1 MPHNS
6 ALPEWVVL
14 IATRSGRRR
23 DRTDRRPCH
32 RRGWGDTLTVA
43 GVPHLALGIDAP
55 EGRQTSQE
63 RRRPQPL
70 TSTII
75 YGFGPAPRQMTAPP

>member
-32 RRGWGDTLTVA
+32 RRGRGDTLTVA

-55 EGRQTSQE
+55 EGRQTSQVLVV
-63 RRRPQPL
+63 L
-70 TSTII
+70 TMRMRLAGI
-75 YGFGPAPRQMTAPP
+75 PPRSSVGR

>member
-14 IATRSGRRR
+14 IATRSGRRN
-23 DRTDRRPCH
+23 RTDRRPCH
-32 RRGWGDTLTVA
+32 RRGRGDTLTVA

-55 EGRQTSQE
+55 EGRRTPGTPEAAASDLDNHLWVQTLIDFRIE
-63 RRRPQPL
+63 WGL
-70 TSTII
+70 I
-75 YGFGPAPRQMTAPP
+75 

>member
-23 DRTDRRPCH
+23 DRTERRPCH
-32 RRGWGDTLTVA
+32 RRGRGDTLTVA
-43 GVPHLALGIDAP
+43 GVPHLAL
-55 EGRQTSQE
+55 ELM
-63 RRRPQPL
+63 RRR
-70 TSTII
+70 TAR
-75 YGFGPAPRQMTAPP
+75 PATNAGGRSL

>member
-32 RRGWGDTLTVA
+32 RHGRGDTLTVA
-43 GVPHLALGIDAP
+43 GVPHLAL
-55 EGRQTSQE
+55 ELM
-63 RRRPQPL
+63 RRRAPDQPGTPEAGSL
-70 TSTII
+70 
-75 YGFGPAPRQMTAPP
+75 